1 MNARDSLTGRLLI
14 DGGTRLRA
22 ALATATITGW
32 FLRLTNEQGQQLRTA
47 VTSATVVTWIRAA
60 GQIGRSAFE
69 GSALSRLLDWLGQVT
84 RASWSYRW
92 LTAEPDPDVVVID
105 LRETLLVGPVLGL
118 LDWILDPV
126 VRNWQRA
133 ESRTLFE
140 RIEAAVRDRPV
151 QVLSLVALAAVVANV
166 ALSVAL
172 GSPSSRSLGIGLL
185 VATLALAGTRVDLSV
200 SDFVETRTYALVA
213 ALLEP
218 PEPPEESDREQP

>member
-1 MNARDSLTGRLLI
+1 MNTRDSLTGRLLI
-14 DGGTRLRA
+14 GGRARLRAAFATATVVGWAAAVSTGGRERLRA
-22 ALATATITGW
+22 ALSA
-32 FLRLTNEQGQQLRTA
+32 
-47 VTSATVVTWIRAA
+47 ATVVTWVRGASASGRA
-60 GQIGRSAFE
+60 AFE
-69 GSALSRLLDWLGQVT
+69 GSAFARVLAWLSRVT

-92 LTAEPDPDVVVID
+92 FTAEPEPDVVVID

-151 QVLSLVALAAVVANV
+151 QVLSLVVLAAVVANV